1 MRLKN
6 IKKPDKLEKKYK
18 KYFKGVEMEFLIALL
33 EPSPSKRITA
43 KQALMHEYFKEL
55 RDNDP
60 DFMVSEN
67 ASTTQRT
74 LEINRKPSSK
84 YSNNNRFSVY
94 DVTYLNNVL
103 PSQLRSQEEIRNPN
117 KIRNWM
123 RNPTPGPRTG
133 VQAARITYE

>member
-1 MRLKN
+1 MQVVGNLPKDIKELFFSNREFRGMRLKN
-6 IKKPDKLEKKYK
+6 IKKPDKLDKKFK
-18 KYFKGVEMEFLIALL
+18 KYFKGADMDFLVALL

-43 KQALMHEYFKEL
+43 KQALMHEYFQEL
-55 RDNDP
+55 RANDP

-94 DVTYLNNVL
+94 DVSGKV
-103 PSQLRSQEEIRNPN
+103 
-117 KIRNWM
+117 
-123 RNPTPGPRTG
+123 
-133 VQAARITYE
+133 